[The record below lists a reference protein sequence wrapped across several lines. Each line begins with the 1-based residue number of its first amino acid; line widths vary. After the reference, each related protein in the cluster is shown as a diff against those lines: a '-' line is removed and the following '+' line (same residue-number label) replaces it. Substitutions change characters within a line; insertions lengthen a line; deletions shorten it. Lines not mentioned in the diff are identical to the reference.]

1 MVNSVLISIGILI
14 YSIFIVFHGFKT
26 FKTTSK
32 SSESFFTANR
42 GLNPF
47 ILLCT
52 TSISVF
58 SALAFYGAPAGIYK
72 DGIGFYSN
80 TGGMV
85 AGLMFVILGY
95 RLWLLGKEYG
105 FSTPVDFLR
114 SRFYSEFYGILIALV
129 LIVFTVPYVA
139 I

>member
-1 MVNSVLISIGILI
+1 M
-14 YSIFIVFHGFKT
+14 
-26 FKTTSK
+26 
-32 SSESFFTANR
+32 
-42 GLNPF
+42 
-47 ILLCT
+47 LCT

-58 SALAFYGAPAGIYK
+58 SALAFYGAPAGIYR

-95 RLWLLGKEYG
+95 RLWILGKEYG
-105 FSTPVDFLR
+105 YSTPVDFLR

-129 LIVFTVPYVA
+129 LIIFIVPYVA
-139 I
+139 MQLIAIGDAVVVTTNSLVPYVIAVAVGTIVVS

>member
-1 MVNSVLISIGILI
+1 
-14 YSIFIVFHGFKT
+14 
-26 FKTTSK
+26 
-32 SSESFFTANR
+32 
-42 GLNPF
+42 
-47 ILLCT
+47 
-52 TSISVF
+52 
-58 SALAFYGAPAGIYK
+58 
-72 DGIGFYSN
+72 
-80 TGGMV
+80 MV

-129 LIVFTVPYVA
+129 LIIFIVPYVA